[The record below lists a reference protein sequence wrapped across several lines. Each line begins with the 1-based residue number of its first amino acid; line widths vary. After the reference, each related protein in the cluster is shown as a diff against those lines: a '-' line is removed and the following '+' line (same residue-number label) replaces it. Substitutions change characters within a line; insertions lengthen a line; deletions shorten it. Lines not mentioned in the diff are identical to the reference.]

1 MEFLWWQ
8 WKPIGLVQQSPLL
21 DCLVKKL
28 ISSPVQSSLA
38 CGWLEAA
45 LTSAWTAI
53 LEAHIPTCSLDLTA
67 HHFVPS
73 DISNNTIRT
82 TNPPFKINL
91 TAAENPQSL
100 HQIHDHRP
108 PHHPAHQETVPA
120 TQLASPSTSTPSMPR
135 TLFFNRRTGYIFN
148 DNYIIPHNVSHRSS

>member
-1 MEFLWWQ
+1 
-8 WKPIGLVQQSPLL
+8 
-21 DCLVKKL
+21 VKKL

-53 LEAHIPTCSLDLTA
+53 LEAHILTCSLDLTA

-73 DISNNTIRT
+73 DISNNTICT
-82 TNPPFKINL
+82 TNQPFKINL
-91 TAAENPQSL
+91 TA
-100 HQIHDHRP
+100 
-108 PHHPAHQETVPA
+108 AHQETVPA